1 MSKIAIDEEVLQQLL
16 KQFTTKEN
24 KKRKEGSYQLYG
36 NGKARLY
43 YMLDRVPYRATI
55 NAKDDEEAEKQL
67 ALFVEQVKKGNFINT
82 NYTFK
87 DFAQIWLDEKIRPNA
102 GERCV
107 KKYIGALNTRILPYI
122 GTIKL
127 KDLTKTKSFHICMIM
142 VIIVVILFVVGL
154 LVLRYNVEGETNMPF
169 NLSKIAIIS
178 TQEGIDDGQTNTRW
192 SFDVHQSNDIYIYI
206 NKNDAYDKTE
216 IIKSVR
222 VDNFQIEAKNK
233 DNVKLY
239 KPDAKEEN
247 VIFQYNDED
256 IIQSLEYTGDVE
268 SDLKNL
274 KISNQG
280 GIIAFRCSNNNV
292 TKYQS
297 DEEEINH
304 SELLKKAGVAEEDL
318 KVNLAFYLTI
328 TLESGKQY
336 QAEIKTELPTGNV
349 IEEGNTSTEI
359 TNLEDIVFKRIHN

>member
-1 MSKIAIDEEVLQQLL
+1 MID
-16 KQFTTKEN
+16 
-24 KKRKEGSYQLYG
+24 
-36 NGKARLY
+36 
-43 YMLDRVPYRATI
+43 
-55 NAKDDEEAEKQL
+55 
-67 ALFVEQVKKGNFINT
+67 
-82 NYTFK
+82 
-87 DFAQIWLDEKIRPNA
+87 
-102 GERCV
+102 
-107 KKYIGALNTRILPYI
+107 
-122 GTIKL
+122 KL

-192 SFDVHQSNDIYIYI
+192 SFDVHQSNDIYLYI
-206 NKNDAYDKTE
+206 DKNDAYDKTE

-222 VDNFQIEAKNK
+222 VDNFQIEAKNQ

-239 KPDAKEEN
+239 KPDATEEN

-256 IIQSLEYTGDVE
+256 MIQSLEYTGDVE

-304 SELLKKAGVAEEDL
+304 SELLKKAGITEEEL
-318 KVNLAFYLTI
+318 KINLAFYLTI

>member
-1 MSKIAIDEEVLQQLL
+1 MID
-16 KQFTTKEN
+16 
-24 KKRKEGSYQLYG
+24 
-36 NGKARLY
+36 
-43 YMLDRVPYRATI
+43 
-55 NAKDDEEAEKQL
+55 
-67 ALFVEQVKKGNFINT
+67 
-82 NYTFK
+82 
-87 DFAQIWLDEKIRPNA
+87 
-102 GERCV
+102 
-107 KKYIGALNTRILPYI
+107 
-122 GTIKL
+122 KL

-178 TQEGIDDGQTNTRW
+178 TQEGMDDGQTNTRW
-192 SFDVHQSNDIYIYI
+192 SFDVHQSNDIYLYI
-206 NKNDAYDKTE
+206 DKNDAYDKTE

-222 VDNFQIEAKNK
+222 VDNFQIEAKNQ

-239 KPDAKEEN
+239 KPDATEEN

-256 IIQSLEYTGDVE
+256 MIQSLEYTGDVE

-297 DEEEINH
+297 DEEEVNH
-304 SELLKKAGVAEEDL
+304 SELLKKAGITEEEL
-318 KVNLAFYLTI
+318 KINLTFNLTI
-328 TLESGKQY
+328 TLESGKEY

-349 IEEGNTSTEI
+349 VEEGNTSTEI
-359 TNLEDIVFKRIHN
+359 TDLKDVVFKRTHN

>member
-1 MSKIAIDEEVLQQLL
+1 MID
-16 KQFTTKEN
+16 
-24 KKRKEGSYQLYG
+24 
-36 NGKARLY
+36 
-43 YMLDRVPYRATI
+43 
-55 NAKDDEEAEKQL
+55 
-67 ALFVEQVKKGNFINT
+67 
-82 NYTFK
+82 
-87 DFAQIWLDEKIRPNA
+87 
-102 GERCV
+102 
-107 KKYIGALNTRILPYI
+107 
-122 GTIKL
+122 KL

-178 TQEGIDDGQTNTRW
+178 TQEGMDDGQTNTRW
-192 SFDVHQSNDIYIYI
+192 SFDVHQSNDIYLYI
-206 NKNDAYDKTE
+206 DKNDAYDKTE

-222 VDNFQIEAKNK
+222 VDNFQIEAKNQ

-239 KPDAKEEN
+239 KPDATEEN

-256 IIQSLEYTGDVE
+256 MIQSLEYTGDVE

-304 SELLKKAGVAEEDL
+304 GELLKKAGVAEEDL

-349 IEEGNTSTEI
+349 VEEGNTSTEI
-359 TNLEDIVFKRIHN
+359 TDLKDVVFKRTHN

>member
-1 MSKIAIDEEVLQQLL
+1 MID
-16 KQFTTKEN
+16 
-24 KKRKEGSYQLYG
+24 
-36 NGKARLY
+36 
-43 YMLDRVPYRATI
+43 
-55 NAKDDEEAEKQL
+55 
-67 ALFVEQVKKGNFINT
+67 
-82 NYTFK
+82 
-87 DFAQIWLDEKIRPNA
+87 
-102 GERCV
+102 
-107 KKYIGALNTRILPYI
+107 
-122 GTIKL
+122 KL

-178 TQEGIDDGQTNTRW
+178 TQEGMDDGQTNTRW
-192 SFDVHQSNDIYIYI
+192 SFDVHQSNDIYLYI
-206 NKNDAYDKTE
+206 DKNDAYDKTE

-222 VDNFQIEAKNK
+222 VDNFQIEAKNQ

-239 KPDAKEEN
+239 KPDATEEN

-256 IIQSLEYTGDVE
+256 MIQSLEYTGDVE

-304 SELLKKAGVAEEDL
+304 GELLKKAGITEEEL
-318 KVNLAFYLTI
+318 KINLAFYLTI

-349 IEEGNTSTEI
+349 VEEGNTSTEI
-359 TNLEDIVFKRIHN
+359 TDLKDVVFKRTHN

>member
-1 MSKIAIDEEVLQQLL
+1 MID
-16 KQFTTKEN
+16 
-24 KKRKEGSYQLYG
+24 
-36 NGKARLY
+36 
-43 YMLDRVPYRATI
+43 
-55 NAKDDEEAEKQL
+55 
-67 ALFVEQVKKGNFINT
+67 
-82 NYTFK
+82 
-87 DFAQIWLDEKIRPNA
+87 
-102 GERCV
+102 
-107 KKYIGALNTRILPYI
+107 
-122 GTIKL
+122 KL

-178 TQEGIDDGQTNTRW
+178 TQEGMDDGQTNTRW
-192 SFDVHQSNDIYIYI
+192 SFNVHQSNDIYLYI
-206 NKNDAYDKTE
+206 DKNDAYDKTE

-222 VDNFQIEAKNK
+222 VDNFQIEAKNQ

-239 KPDAKEEN
+239 KPDATEEN

-256 IIQSLEYTGDVE
+256 MIQSLEYTGDVE

-304 SELLKKAGVAEEDL
+304 SELLKKAGITEEEL
-318 KVNLAFYLTI
+318 KINLAFYLTI

-349 IEEGNTSTEI
+349 VEEGNTSTEI
-359 TNLEDIVFKRIHN
+359 TDLKDVVFKRTHN

>member
-1 MSKIAIDEEVLQQLL
+1 MID
-16 KQFTTKEN
+16 
-24 KKRKEGSYQLYG
+24 
-36 NGKARLY
+36 
-43 YMLDRVPYRATI
+43 
-55 NAKDDEEAEKQL
+55 
-67 ALFVEQVKKGNFINT
+67 
-82 NYTFK
+82 
-87 DFAQIWLDEKIRPNA
+87 
-102 GERCV
+102 
-107 KKYIGALNTRILPYI
+107 
-122 GTIKL
+122 KL

-192 SFDVHQSNDIYIYI
+192 SFDVHQSNDIYLYI
-206 NKNDAYDKTE
+206 DKNDAYDKTE

-239 KPDAKEEN
+239 KPDATEEN

-256 IIQSLEYTGDVE
+256 MIQSLEYTGDVE

-304 SELLKKAGVAEEDL
+304 SELLKKAGITEEEL
-318 KVNLAFYLTI
+318 KINLTFNLTI
-328 TLESGKQY
+328 TLESGKEY

-349 IEEGNTSTEI
+349 VEEGNTSIEI
-359 TNLEDIVFKRIHN
+359 TDLKDVVFKRTHN

>member
-1 MSKIAIDEEVLQQLL
+1 MID
-16 KQFTTKEN
+16 
-24 KKRKEGSYQLYG
+24 
-36 NGKARLY
+36 
-43 YMLDRVPYRATI
+43 
-55 NAKDDEEAEKQL
+55 
-67 ALFVEQVKKGNFINT
+67 
-82 NYTFK
+82 
-87 DFAQIWLDEKIRPNA
+87 
-102 GERCV
+102 
-107 KKYIGALNTRILPYI
+107 
-122 GTIKL
+122 KL

-178 TQEGIDDGQTNTRW
+178 TQEGMDDGQTNTRW
-192 SFDVHQSNDIYIYI
+192 SFDVHQSNDIYLYI
-206 NKNDAYDKTE
+206 DKNDAYDKTE

-222 VDNFQIEAKNK
+222 VDNFQIEAKNQ

-239 KPDAKEEN
+239 KPDATEEN

-256 IIQSLEYTGDVE
+256 MIQSLEYTGDVE

-297 DEEEINH
+297 DEEEVNH
-304 SELLKKAGVAEEDL
+304 SELLKKAGITEEEL
-318 KVNLAFYLTI
+318 KINLAFYLTI

-349 IEEGNTSTEI
+349 VEEGNTSTEI
-359 TNLEDIVFKRIHN
+359 TDLKDVVFKRTHN

>member
-1 MSKIAIDEEVLQQLL
+1 MID
-16 KQFTTKEN
+16 
-24 KKRKEGSYQLYG
+24 
-36 NGKARLY
+36 
-43 YMLDRVPYRATI
+43 
-55 NAKDDEEAEKQL
+55 
-67 ALFVEQVKKGNFINT
+67 
-82 NYTFK
+82 
-87 DFAQIWLDEKIRPNA
+87 
-102 GERCV
+102 
-107 KKYIGALNTRILPYI
+107 
-122 GTIKL
+122 KL

-178 TQEGIDDGQTNTRW
+178 TQEGMDDGQTNTRW
-192 SFDVHQSNDIYIYI
+192 SFDVHQSNDIYLYI
-206 NKNDAYDKTE
+206 DKNDAYDKTE
-216 IIKSVR
+216 IIKSVH
-222 VDNFQIEAKNK
+222 VDNFQIEAKNQ

-239 KPDAKEEN
+239 KPDATEEN

-256 IIQSLEYTGDVE
+256 MIQSLEYTGDVE

-304 SELLKKAGVAEEDL
+304 SELLKKAGITEEEL
-318 KVNLAFYLTI
+318 KINLAFYLTI

-349 IEEGNTSTEI
+349 VEEGNTSTEI
-359 TNLEDIVFKRIHN
+359 TDLKDVVFKRTHN